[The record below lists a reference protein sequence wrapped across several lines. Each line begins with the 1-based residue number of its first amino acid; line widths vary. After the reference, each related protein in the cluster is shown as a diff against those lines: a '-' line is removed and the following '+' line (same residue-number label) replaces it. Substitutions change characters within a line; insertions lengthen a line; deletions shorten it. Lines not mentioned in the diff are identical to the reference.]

1 MIVNKVVLVTGISG
15 AGKTTAMA
23 VLEDMGY
30 HCIDRYPATLISE
43 LIEMLQSDQA
53 GEHLRNL
60 ALSVS
65 AQDFFAFKQA
75 FENIEC
81 DLTILYL
88 DATYDSLLLRYKY
101 NRRNHPL
108 LVSKKTNSLEESIE
122 FEMES
127 FFEVREYATIIIDT
141 SHLSV
146 HDLSKRIQNVFAISS
161 KKALTISFMSF
172 GYRHGLPRDAD
183 LVIDVRFLKNP
194 YWNEILRTQSGNNRS
209 VYEYVM
215 EDEKTKIFL
224 EFFLPYLDFVLNQYT
239 DDNKHH
245 LTVAIGCTGGQHR
258 SVSLVNWLQ
267 RRYRDDYP
275 VFVNHRD
282 VSEQEYTND

>member
-1 MIVNKVVLVTGISG
+1 MLVNKVVLVTGISG

-30 HCIDRYPATLISE
+30 YCIDRYPANLIQE
-43 LIEMLQSDQA
+43 LIEMLHKESDN
-53 GEHLRNL
+53 ERLKNL

-65 AQDFFAFKQA
+65 AQDFFMFKQA
-75 FENIEC
+75 FENIEA

-88 DATYDSLLLRYKY
+88 DASYDSLLLRYKY

-108 LVSKKTNSLEESIE
+108 LVLKKSNSLEEAIDIE
-122 FEMES
+122 IES
-127 FFEVREYATIIIDT
+127 FSEVREYATIIIDT
-141 SHLSV
+141 SYLSV

-161 KKALTISFMSF
+161 QKSLSISFMSF

-183 LVIDVRFLKNP
+183 LVVDVRFLKNP
-194 YWNEILRTQSGNNRS
+194 YWDESLREQSGNNRG
-209 VYEYVM
+209 VYEFVM
-215 EDEKTKIFL
+215 NDQKTL
-224 EFFLPYLDFVLNQYT
+224 EFIDNFVPYLEFVLNQYT
-239 DDNKHH
+239 NDTKHH
-245 LTVAIGCTGGQHR
+245 LTVAVGCTGGQHR

-267 RRYRDDYP
+267 RRYENDYP

-282 VSEQEYTND
+282 VIDNESTHD